1 MYIVLKLLTLWTK
14 LFYGYGCK
22 YVNFY
27 VWNVVVCA
35 CVHAYTCT
43 HTCMFTCYICEDSS
57 LLRCHMSVFVINT
70 HSFPF
75 MLIIS

>member
-1 MYIVLKLLTLWTK
+1 MYVVIKLLTLWTK

-35 CVHAYTCT
+35 CMCTPAHTHACL
-43 HTCMFTCYICEDSS
+43 HAIFVKIP
-57 LLRCHMSVFVINT
+57 VF
-70 HSFPF
+70 
-75 MLIIS
+75 